1 MAKINIFDSIEKLNK
16 ENLYGKNIYIDMK
29 NIINCDNFL
38 EEILLGLGFEKNP
51 NNSEILVG
59 SLLSINEHEINI
71 IAYNHSSFLKNIEE
85 HYETSDVFYDEM
97 IKHLEKQELLNN
109 KTIAV
114 YFIKGDKEVLS
125 ETEKIYS
132 ELANIKNIIKNNNNN
147 ISFIKDKF
155 EIEIVNNKSKDK
167 IIDELHKEVT
177 QYKNGLVEKL
187 IEGMALDIIQLIDS
201 INKNSKIYE
210 SKEFTQENY
219 NKLLTLFNSISD
231 DLNDIL
237 YRQNIEPYTID
248 GDNVDIKK
256 QKIVQITDT
265 DDESKHNKISER
277 VSCGYESDRKVL
289 RPERIKIYKFKNNK
303 GVE

>member
-51 NNSEILVG
+51 SNSEILVG

-85 HYETSDVFYDEM
+85 RYETSDVFYDEM

-277 VSCGYESDRKVL
+277 VSCGYENNQKVL